1 MADFSYHPNF
11 RHTLWQDKRDLVEAD
26 GPNGFNTRFTTI
38 ESDLQGV
45 STVVAQIGTEMDTL
59 NARVPPKPATAVFSV
74 APTFQ
79 PISGLVAWVL
89 QSSGAAVAVTGN
101 QAIGVL
107 PLNLPDHIHVTSIK
121 VLGSGTNS
129 GTTNTSFT
137 FTRVSLTDNSTS
149 VFSFDNAPGHIPLNT
164 AATLTDPSLGAIDL
178 ASFRYVFSASVG
190 PAQTGTPITVNSI
203 QFNYTNP

>member
-1 MADFSYHPNF
+1 MADFSYHPSF

-26 GPNGFNTRFTTI
+26 GPNGFNIRFSTI
-38 ESDLQGV
+38 ESDLQSV
-45 STVVAQIGTEMDTL
+45 STVVTQIGTAMDTL
-59 NARVPPKPATAVFSV
+59 SARVPPKPPTAVFTV

-79 PISGLVAWVL
+79 PASGATGWVL
-89 QSSGAAVAVTGN
+89 QPSGAAVAANSV
-101 QAIGVL
+101 QASGVL

-137 FTRVSLTDNSTS
+137 FTRVSLADNTTS
-149 VFSFDNAPGHIPLNT
+149 IFLFDNAPGHVPLNT
-164 AATLTDPSLGAIDL
+164 VAPLPDPALGAIDL
-178 ASFRYVFSASVG
+178 TAFRYAFSAAVG
-190 PAQTGTPITVNSI
+190 AAVPATPITVNSI